1 MRAKKIAT
9 ANRVTDGRVVFL
21 DNRGAWH
28 ESMEGARVA
37 DDEATAETLDAD
49 AKLGEVANLVIGTY
63 LIEVEDQPLRP
74 SRLRERIR
82 AAGPT
87 DQLVLNRAPTAMAAK

>member
-28 ESMEGARVA
+28 ESMAGARVA
-37 DDEATAETLDAD
+37 DDEAAAETLDAD
-49 AKLGEVANLVIGTY
+49 AKFGEVANLVIGTY
-63 LIEVEDQPLRP
+63 LIEVEDQPLHP

-87 DQLVLNRAPTAMAAK
+87 VQLALNRAPTAMATK